1 MCLNVCSVMFCEY
14 MTSDFF
20 FFFSVSFYSAA
31 DGSRKREKR
40 NQMIVVGRVDVGVGI
55 VSRFVQLKEG
65 VHRSRSEKS

>member
-1 MCLNVCSVMFCEY
+1 MFCEY

-40 NQMIVVGRVDVGVGI
+40 HQMIVVRRVNVGVGI
-55 VSRFVQLKEG
+55 VSRFELFVQLKEG
-65 VHRSRSEKS
+65 KGASIPL